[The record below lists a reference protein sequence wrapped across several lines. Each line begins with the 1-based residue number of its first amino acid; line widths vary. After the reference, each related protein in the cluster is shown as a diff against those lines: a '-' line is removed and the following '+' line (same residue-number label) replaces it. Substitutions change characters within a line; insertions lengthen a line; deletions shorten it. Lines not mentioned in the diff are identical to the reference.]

1 MHSEQLEALVRSIIA
16 DGKITDKERSVLH
29 KKAEAEGVDA
39 DEIDVYV
46 EGLVAQKNNKVT
58 AVTPIIGHDLALF
71 VKERTSGCYE
81 PVYYKLKKTYLAEHV
96 SSSSHTVKDIQITF
110 MDVTDANNKTF
121 YKAGYWERFMGM
133 GLLFSVNSQEVK
145 YPGSEYPRL
154 CFSSN
159 NEDLL
164 LLDYEVYYNH
174 FQRQNIRNNTA
185 YQTYGYQ
192 IDKEQLK
199 ALCDA
204 KNIQVRFQKNEDSDC
219 IRLTETT
226 LPGFEYYAQYFYR
239 IMIDS
244 EAYPDAEE
252 KREEE
257 EKKRE
262 EEKKK
267 LKEEE
272 IKHKEEKKKLKE
284 EKKKLKEE
292 EIKLKEEEI
301 KLKEEEKKRKEK
313 EKAEAEK
320 AERAAKLAEEKAEW
334 ESANISEKIRIL
346 KKRHPFTTIII
357 QLLVFVSILKLI
369 FFILF

>member
-1 MHSEQLEALVRSIIA
+1 MYSEQLEALVRSIIA

-71 VKERTSGCYE
+71 VKERTSDFYE

-110 MDVTDANNKTF
+110 MDVTDVNNKTF

-145 YPGSEYPRL
+145 YPGLEYPRL

-164 LLDYEVYYNH
+164 LLDYEVYYDH

-204 KNIQVRFQKNEDSDC
+204 KNIQVRFQNNKDSNH
-219 IRLTETT
+219 IRLTETA

-267 LKEEE
+267 LKEE
-272 IKHKEEKKKLKE
+272 KKKLKE
-284 EKKKLKEE
+284 EKKNLKEE
-292 EIKLKEEEI
+292 EIKLKV
-301 KLKEEEKKRKEK
+301 EEKKRKEK